1 MNESTPDELETLA
14 AEPLR
19 GDRIHSFYLTSF
31 CRFAILLMQVSD
43 NSFLERFRVPIIRV
57 LLIEDNRLLREGIT
71 AMLNDQP
78 DIRAV
83 SATGNGDAIEKAK
96 KIRPQVVLL
105 DLGLRSQNSLRVAEL
120 IKKEYPK
127 AEIVVMDL
135 MPVQSEVVE
144 FVKAGVSG
152 FILKDATI
160 DDFLQ
165 TIRSVA
171 EGKKVLPP
179 SLTGSLFSSIVE
191 YAVQSG
197 KADRLMK
204 AVKLTRRE
212 HEVVDLIARGM
223 SNKEIA
229 KELSI
234 AVHTV
239 KSHVHN
245 TLEKLAL
252 HTRLELASFALTEG
266 MVRKPS
272 DHGSK

>member
-1 MNESTPDELETLA
+1 VA
-14 AEPLR
+14 K
-19 GDRIHSFYLTSF
+19 
-31 CRFAILLMQVSD
+31 
-43 NSFLERFRVPIIRV
+43 IRV

-71 AMLNDQP
+71 AMLNEQP
-78 DIRAV
+78 DIRVV
-83 SATGNGDAIEKAK
+83 SATGNGDALEKAK

-105 DLGLRSQNSLRVAEL
+105 DLGLRNQNSLRVAEL
-120 IKKEYPK
+120 IKKTHPK

-135 MPVQSEVVE
+135 IPVQAEIVE

-160 DDFLQ
+160 DDFLH

-179 SLTGSLFSSIVE
+179 SLTGSLFSHIVE
-191 YAVQSG
+191 YAVHSG
-197 KADRLMK
+197 KADRWMK
-204 AVKLTRRE
+204 AAKLTKRE

-229 KELSI
+229 RELNI
-234 AVHTV
+234 ALHTV

-252 HTRLELASFALTEG
+252 RTRLELASFALTEG
-266 MVRKPS
+266 MVRSSTSQASRKKP
-272 DHGSK
+272 

>member
-1 MNESTPDELETLA
+1 
-14 AEPLR
+14 
-19 GDRIHSFYLTSF
+19 
-31 CRFAILLMQVSD
+31 
-43 NSFLERFRVPIIRV
+43 
-57 LLIEDNRLLREGIT
+57 
-71 AMLNDQP
+71 MLNEQS

-83 SATGNGDAIEKAK
+83 AATGNGDALEKARK
-96 KIRPQVVLL
+96 LKPQVVLL

-120 IKKEYPK
+120 IKEKHPR

-135 MPVQSEVVE
+135 IPVQSEVVE

-160 DDFLQ
+160 DDFLH

-179 SLTGSLFSSIVE
+179 SLTGSLFSHIVE
-191 YAVQSG
+191 YAVHSG
-197 KADRLMK
+197 KADRFMK

-229 KELSI
+229 RELNI
-234 AVHTV
+234 ALHTV

-252 HTRLELASFALTEG
+252 HTRLELATFALTEG
-266 MVRKPS
+266 MVRSSRQKPDS
-272 DHGSK
+272 DSD

>member
-1 MNESTPDELETLA
+1 MA
-14 AEPLR
+14 K
-19 GDRIHSFYLTSF
+19 
-31 CRFAILLMQVSD
+31 
-43 NSFLERFRVPIIRV
+43 IRV

-71 AMLNDQP
+71 AMLNEQP
-78 DIRAV
+78 DIKAV
-83 SATGNGDAIEKAK
+83 SATGNGDAMEKARK
-96 KIRPQVVLL
+96 TKPQVVLL

-120 IKKEYPK
+120 IKKEHPK
-127 AEIVVMDL
+127 TEIVVMDL
-135 MPVQSEVVE
+135 IPTQAEVAE
-144 FVKAGVSG
+144 FVQVGVAG

-160 DDFLQ
+160 DDFLH

-179 SLTGSLFSSIVE
+179 SLADSLFSHIVE

-204 AVKLTRRE
+204 SVKLTKRE
-212 HEVVDLIARGM
+212 HQVVDLIARGM

-229 KELSI
+229 KELYV

-245 TLEKLAL
+245 ILEKLAL

-266 MVRKPS
+266 MVRISS
-272 DHGSK
+272 DPDSK

>member
-1 MNESTPDELETLA
+1 MP
-14 AEPLR
+14 R
-19 GDRIHSFYLTSF
+19 
-31 CRFAILLMQVSD
+31 
-43 NSFLERFRVPIIRV
+43 IRV

-71 AMLNDQP
+71 AMLNEQP

-83 SATGNGDAIEKAK
+83 SATGNGDAREKAE
-96 KIRPQVVLL
+96 KIKPQVVLL
-105 DLGLRSQNSLRVAEL
+105 DLGLRSQNSLRIAET
-120 IKKEYPK
+120 IKKRFPR

-135 MPVQSEVVE
+135 MPAQAEIIE

-160 DDFLQ
+160 EDFLH

-171 EGKKVLPP
+171 KGRKVLPP
-179 SLTGSLFSSIVE
+179 SMTGSLFSHIVE
-191 YAVQSG
+191 YAVQAG

-204 AVKLTRRE
+204 AVRLTKRE

-229 KELSI
+229 RELNV

-266 MVRKPS
+266 MVRESPS
-272 DHGSK
+272 RKSPQHH

>member
-1 MNESTPDELETLA
+1 MA
-14 AEPLR
+14 K
-19 GDRIHSFYLTSF
+19 
-31 CRFAILLMQVSD
+31 
-43 NSFLERFRVPIIRV
+43 IRV

-78 DIRAV
+78 DIKAV
-83 SATGNGDAIEKAK
+83 SATGNGDALEKARK
-96 KIRPQVVLL
+96 FKPQVVLL
-105 DLGLRSQNSLRVAEL
+105 DLGLRSQNSLRIAEL
-120 IKKEYPK
+120 IKKEYSK

-135 MPVQSEVVE
+135 IPVQAEVVE
-144 FVKAGVSG
+144 FVKAGVAG
-152 FILKDATI
+152 FILKDATL
-160 DDFLQ
+160 DDFLH

-179 SLTGSLFSSIVE
+179 PLTGSLFSQIVE
-191 YAVQSG
+191 YAVHSG

-212 HEVVDLIARGM
+212 LEIVNLISRGM

-229 KELSI
+229 ADLNVAI
-234 AVHTV
+234 HTV

-266 MVRKPS
+266 MVRQKR
-272 DHGSK
+272 DHDPDRK

>member
-1 MNESTPDELETLA
+1 MPK
-14 AEPLR
+14 
-19 GDRIHSFYLTSF
+19 
-31 CRFAILLMQVSD
+31 
-43 NSFLERFRVPIIRV
+43 IRV
-57 LLIEDNRLLREGIT
+57 LLIEDNRILREGIT

-83 SATGNGDAIEKAK
+83 AASGSGDALETARRVK
-96 KIRPQVVLL
+96 PQVVLL
-105 DLGLRSQNSLRVAEL
+105 DLGLRSQSSLRIAET
-120 IKKEYPK
+120 IKKRYPH

-135 MPVQSEVVE
+135 IPVQAEVIE

-160 DDFLQ
+160 EDFLH
-165 TIRSVA
+165 TIRTVA

-179 SLTGSLFSSIVE
+179 PLAESLFSHIVE
-191 YAVQSG
+191 FAVQTG

-229 KELSI
+229 SELNI

-252 HTRLELASFALTEG
+252 QTRLELASFALTDR
-266 MVRKPS
+266 MVRKS
-272 DHGSK
+272 RS

>member
-1 MNESTPDELETLA
+1 V
-14 AEPLR
+14 
-19 GDRIHSFYLTSF
+19 
-31 CRFAILLMQVSD
+31 QK
-43 NSFLERFRVPIIRV
+43 IRV
-57 LLIEDNRLLREGIT
+57 LLVEDNRLLREGIT

-83 SATGNGDAIEKAK
+83 SATGNGDALEKARK
-96 KIRPQVVLL
+96 VKPQVVLL
-105 DLGLRSQNSLRVAEL
+105 DMGLRTQNSLRIAKLV
-120 IKKEYPK
+120 KKEYPK

-135 MPVQSEVVE
+135 MPAPAEVVE

-160 DDFLQ
+160 DDFLE

-171 EGKKVLPP
+171 QGKKVLPP
-179 SLTGSLFSSIVE
+179 PLAGSLFTHIVE
-191 YAVQSG
+191 YAVHSG

-204 AVKLTRRE
+204 AVKLTKRE
-212 HEVVDLIARGM
+212 HEVVDLIARGL

-229 KELSI
+229 GELNI
-234 AVHTV
+234 ALHTV

-252 HTRLELASFALTEG
+252 HSRLQLASFALTEG
-266 MVRKPS
+266 MVRTSTDKRS
-272 DHGSK
+272 RKRR

>member
-1 MNESTPDELETLA
+1 MPK
-14 AEPLR
+14 
-19 GDRIHSFYLTSF
+19 
-31 CRFAILLMQVSD
+31 
-43 NSFLERFRVPIIRV
+43 IRV

-71 AMLNDQP
+71 AMLNAQP
-78 DIRAV
+78 DIKAV
-83 SATGNGDAIEKAK
+83 SATGNGDALEKAK
-96 KIRPQVVLL
+96 KIKPQVVLL
-105 DLGLRSQNSLRVAEL
+105 DLGLRSQNSLRIAEN
-120 IKKEYPK
+120 IRKNFPR

-135 MPVQSEVVE
+135 IPAQSEVAE

-152 FILKDATI
+152 FILKDATL
-160 DDFLQ
+160 DDFLH

-171 EGKKVLPP
+171 DGQKVLPP
-179 SLTGSLFSSIVE
+179 SLTNSLFSHIVE

-204 AVKLTRRE
+204 AVRLTKRE
-212 HEVVDLIARGM
+212 HEVVNLIARGM

-229 KELSI
+229 NELHI

-266 MVRKPS
+266 LVRDPQAP
-272 DHGSK
+272 GSKS

>member
-1 MNESTPDELETLA
+1 VA
-14 AEPLR
+14 K
-19 GDRIHSFYLTSF
+19 
-31 CRFAILLMQVSD
+31 
-43 NSFLERFRVPIIRV
+43 IRV

-71 AMLNDQP
+71 SMLNEQP

-83 SATGNGDAIEKAK
+83 SATGNGDALEKAK
-96 KIRPQVVLL
+96 RIKPQVVLL
-105 DLGLRSQNSLRVAEL
+105 DLGLRSQNSLRVAESV
-120 IKKEYPK
+120 KREYPK

-135 MPVQSEVVE
+135 MPAQAEIVE
-144 FVKAGVSG
+144 FVEAGVAG

-160 DDFLQ
+160 DDFLH

-171 EGKKVLPP
+171 DGKKVLPP
-179 SLTGSLFSSIVE
+179 SLTSSLFSHIVE
-191 YAVQSG
+191 YAVHSG
-197 KADRLMK
+197 KADRLMR

-229 KELSI
+229 RELNI
-234 AVHTV
+234 ALHTV

-266 MVRKPS
+266 MVRSSAGK
-272 DHGSK
+272 GSKKKQ

>member
-1 MNESTPDELETLA
+1 MPK
-14 AEPLR
+14 
-19 GDRIHSFYLTSF
+19 
-31 CRFAILLMQVSD
+31 
-43 NSFLERFRVPIIRV
+43 IRV

-71 AMLNDQP
+71 AMLNEQP
-78 DIRAV
+78 DIRSV
-83 SATGNGDAIEKAK
+83 SATGNGDAMEKAK
-96 KIRPQVVLL
+96 KIKPQVVLL
-105 DLGLRSQNSLRVAEL
+105 DLGLRSQNSLRIAEI
-120 IKKEYPK
+120 IKKEFPK

-135 MPVQSEVVE
+135 IPAQAEVAE
-144 FVKAGVSG
+144 FVQAGVSG

-160 DDFLQ
+160 DDFLH

-171 EGKKVLPP
+171 SGKKVLPP
-179 SLTGSLFSSIVE
+179 SLTNTLFSHIVE

-212 HEVVDLIARGM
+212 HEVVNLIARGM

-229 KELSI
+229 NELHI

-266 MVRKPS
+266 MVRKVNNKKS
-272 DHGSK
+272 EE

>member
-1 MNESTPDELETLA
+1 MEKSKVA
-14 AEPLR
+14 K
-19 GDRIHSFYLTSF
+19 
-31 CRFAILLMQVSD
+31 
-43 NSFLERFRVPIIRV
+43 IRV

-71 AMLNDQP
+71 AMLNAQP
-78 DIRAV
+78 DIKAA
-83 SATGNGDAIEKAK
+83 SATGNGDALEKAK

-105 DLGLRSQNSLRVAEL
+105 DLGLRSQSSLRIAEL
-120 IKKEYPK
+120 IKKKHPK

-135 MPVQSEVVE
+135 IPTQAEVAE
-144 FVKAGVSG
+144 FIKVGVAG

-160 DDFLQ
+160 DDFLL

-179 SLTGSLFSSIVE
+179 SLTDSLFSHIVE
-191 YAVQSG
+191 YAVKSG

-204 AVKLTRRE
+204 AVRLTKRE

-229 KELSI
+229 GELYI

-245 TLEKLAL
+245 ILDKLAL

-266 MVRKPS
+266 MVRETHTRKFDS
-272 DHGSK
+272 D

>member
-1 MNESTPDELETLA
+1 MPK
-14 AEPLR
+14 
-19 GDRIHSFYLTSF
+19 IK
-31 CRFAILLMQVSD
+31 
-43 NSFLERFRVPIIRV
+43 V

-71 AMLNDQP
+71 AMLNEQQ

-83 SATGNGDAIEKAK
+83 SSSGNGDAMEKAK
-96 KIRPQVVLL
+96 KLKPQVVLL
-105 DLGLRSQNSLRVAEL
+105 DLGLRNQNSLRIAET
-120 IKKEYPK
+120 IKKEFPK

-135 MPVQSEVVE
+135 IPTQAEVAE
-144 FVKAGVSG
+144 FVQVGVSG

-160 DDFLQ
+160 DDFLH
-165 TIRSVA
+165 TIRTVA

-179 SLTGSLFSSIVE
+179 SLADSLFSHIVE
-191 YAVQSG
+191 YAVQNG

-212 HEVVDLIARGM
+212 HEVVNLIARGM

-229 KELSI
+229 SELHI

-245 TLEKLAL
+245 ILEKLAL
-252 HTRLELASFALTEG
+252 HTRLEIASFALTEG
-266 MVRKPS
+266 MVRKS
-272 DHGSK
+272 SSQNSK

>member
-1 MNESTPDELETLA
+1 MSK
-14 AEPLR
+14 
-19 GDRIHSFYLTSF
+19 
-31 CRFAILLMQVSD
+31 
-43 NSFLERFRVPIIRV
+43 IRV

-71 AMLNDQP
+71 AMLNEQP
-78 DIRAV
+78 DIKAV
-83 SATGNGDAIEKAK
+83 AATGNGDALEKAK
-96 KIRPQVVLL
+96 RVKPQVVLL
-105 DLGLRSQNSLRVAEL
+105 DMGLRNRNSLRVAEL

-135 MPVQSEVVE
+135 IPVQSEVVE
-144 FVKAGVSG
+144 FVRAGVSG

-160 DDFLQ
+160 DDFLH

-179 SLTGSLFSSIVE
+179 PLTGSLFSQIVE
-191 YAVQSG
+191 YAVKSG

-223 SNKEIA
+223 SNKAIA
-229 KELSI
+229 TELNI

-245 TLEKLAL
+245 ILDKLAL
-252 HTRLELASFALTEG
+252 HSRLEVASFALTEG
-266 MVRKPS
+266 MVRKKRNRGS
-272 DHGSK
+272 DDE